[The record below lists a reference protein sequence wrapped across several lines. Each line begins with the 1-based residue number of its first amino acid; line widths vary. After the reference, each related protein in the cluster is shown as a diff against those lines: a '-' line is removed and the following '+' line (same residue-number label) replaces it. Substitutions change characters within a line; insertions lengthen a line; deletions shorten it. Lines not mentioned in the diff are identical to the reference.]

1 MHCEDVEAFWL
12 LHRNPIHRHIA
23 SAQRNAYSHEMALA
37 LMHCNIPGEASYVN
51 NCSSQVDAGVKG
63 VSPGPFTE
71 EFLTRQQRTLRIL
84 GGLCMAGDAQQCSA
98 SCRHFLPATQD
109 ETTTCLAQFL
119 GDLL

>member
-1 MHCEDVEAFWL
+1 
-12 LHRNPIHRHIA
+12 
-23 SAQRNAYSHEMALA
+23 MALA
-37 LMHCNIPGEASYVN
+37 LMHCNISGEASYVN

-71 EFLTRQQRTLRIL
+71 EFLTRQQRNLRIL

-98 SCRHFLPATQD
+98 SCRHFLPATPD
-109 ETTTCLAQFL
+109 EIATCLAQFL